1 MTEQRERRGEP
12 QVGDRVRV
20 ISADQDG
27 EIMEVLDGD
36 DGQVRYVVA
45 LYPVATGGAEGMF
58 NRGDMRV
65 TVTRDN
71 LEPSGGQ

>member
-1 MTEQRERRGEP
+1 MTDRREWRGEP

-20 ISADQDG
+20 VSAEHDG
-27 EIMEVLDGD
+27 EIMEILDGD

-71 LEPSGGQ
+71 LEPSGGP